1 MVRSE
6 HSAKQLIKTSHG
18 RRRRK
23 YSRVLSSLLS
33 TKTTPIEPEDDDTDS
48 YCPLEHVIIADVTSP
63 TFVEDL
69 SSSFASTAST
79 VSASSSTTE
88 KKKNDDNIVR
98 NNKSNMDSK
107 LKTITNKIWFFGDKN
122 KKKKERKMKRKP
134 PTNNFDAMIIC
145 TSAVPKIKKRS
156 LVIMVLK
163 IPLRILQRK
172 KQIIDIKSMQ
182 FTWKHNKNGYPKI
195 VDYYGQINQIQ
206 LAIKLNIPHIILGTC
221 SICVDSFGIVI
232 YFFLNYLP
240 SSGYFFLL
248 LPSKQ
253 TNNSLIIILFLFF
266 PLLGWF
272 ACKIN

>member
-1 MVRSE
+1 
-6 HSAKQLIKTSHG
+6 
-18 RRRRK
+18 
-23 YSRVLSSLLS
+23 
-33 TKTTPIEPEDDDTDS
+33 
-48 YCPLEHVIIADVTSP
+48 
-63 TFVEDL
+63 
-69 SSSFASTAST
+69 
-79 VSASSSTTE
+79 
-88 KKKNDDNIVR
+88 
-98 NNKSNMDSK
+98 MDSK

-206 LAIKLNIPHIILGTC
+206 LAIKLNIPHIILGTYVFNLC
-221 SICVDSFGIVI
+221 RFIRNSYI
-232 YFFLNYLP
+232 FLPQLP
-240 SSGYFFLL
+240 
-248 LPSKQ
+248 
-253 TNNSLIIILFLFF
+253 T
-266 PLLGWF
+266 
-272 ACKIN
+272 